1 MAETSNI
8 GKMAVL
14 LSEELFHYF
23 RWGKCNFEDINW
35 KCENAEHEKTTHP
48 ADVVFYYN
56 DPYTNTVTYIH
67 TDLKSFSESTLS
79 NLNLKDV
86 LESLSMQVEC
96 SEISEEW
103 QTFYLDGASDF
114 KVHGMLFI
122 YNHDNKYIKTLTSK
136 FSKIS
141 DVSINTPKNSRLYV
155 LDPSDIYWLNNIG
168 LHLGRL
174 QLKKEISCNYTFFYP
189 QRKDQATIGNSRA
202 ATIDLL
208 KSPFII
214 LEDKTLKKVIIYYR
228 PEGEEVDEFVYLIDY
243 LRHHQLLVDIDSK
256 ITIYQ
261 LDQCTFSPA
270 NFKNA
275 IRKCESLLNIKDPE
289 LKDLLNKIDI
299 QKIKHFTTEFSEIE
313 IGMTLR

>member
-8 GKMAVL
+8 GKMAAL
-14 LSEELFHYF
+14 ISEELFNYF
-23 RWGKCNFEDINW
+23 GWEKCTFEDLNW
-35 KCENAEHEKTTHP
+35 KCENAEHEKNTHP

-79 NLNLKDV
+79 SLNLNEV
-86 LESLSMQVEC
+86 LQSLSMQVEC

-103 QTFYLDGASDF
+103 QTLYLEGASDF

-122 YNHDNKYIKTLTSK
+122 YNHDNKYIKSLTSK
-136 FSKIS
+136 FNKVTNI
-141 DVSINTPKNSRLYV
+141 SINTPKNSRLYI
-155 LDPSDIYWLNNIG
+155 LDPSDIYWLNNIA

-174 QLKKEISCNYTFFYP
+174 QHKKQISSDYTFFYP
-189 QRKDQATIGNSRA
+189 QRKDQATIGNSKA
-202 ATIDLL
+202 ATIELL

-214 LEDKTLKKVIIYYR
+214 LEDKTLKTVIIFYR
-228 PEGEEVDEFVYLIDY
+228 AEGEEIDEFVYLIDY
-243 LRHHQLLVDIDSK
+243 LRHHQLLDIESK

-261 LDQCTFSPA
+261 LEQCAFAPA

-275 IRKCESLLNIKDPE
+275 IRKCESLLNIKDPD

-313 IGMTLR
+313 IGMALR